1 MTKGLKELNAFEEAG
16 KACTDAL
23 ADLIKVA
30 TPLNVGDESKMSTY
44 KTEAARWKVEM
55 EGVLKHAADLS
66 LEIIHASR
74 NRNG

>member
-23 ADLIKVA
+23 AELTKVA
-30 TPLNVGDESKMSTY
+30 TTLNTGQESQMSTY
-44 KTEAARWKVEM
+44 KTEAARWKLDKEA
-55 EGVLKHAADLS
+55 VLKRVADLS
-66 LEIIHASR
+66 LTVIQASR